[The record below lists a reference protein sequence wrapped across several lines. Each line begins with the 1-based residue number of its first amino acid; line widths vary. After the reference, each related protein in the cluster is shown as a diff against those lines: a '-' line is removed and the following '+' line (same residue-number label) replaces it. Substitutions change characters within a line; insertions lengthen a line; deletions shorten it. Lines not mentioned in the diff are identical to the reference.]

1 MQKIE
6 TTESYT
12 ENVTDNGK
20 SFFFFSHNFW
30 YRQYCQGFCFSSYLL
45 LISIL
50 LLCFLIKYSTDSPNI
65 PKHIRLHYITLYITK
80 MGICIFRTYISGFLQ
95 KKSSVLNVH
104 KWQIWCEVS
113 RTQLTSLQRN
123 QEQKKNICNS
133 QEA

>member
-45 LISIL
+45 LLISIL

-80 MGICIFRTYISGFLQ
+80 MGIYLELTLVASY
-95 KKSSVLNVH
+95 KKSSVLNVY
-104 KWQIWCEVS
+104 KWQILCEVS